1 MAKFGR
7 QFIQSLTSPTYA
19 PGLLTVGQQ
28 AGSAQAVG
36 RKAEEDKQFYDRM
49 LELSQSGDIAGQG
62 GLLATRGA
70 QTQNPQLLLKGT
82 ELMAQAQKQKSLV
95 QIDGLMDVLAD
106 PTKST
111 QERAAASTRAEA
123 IAFSPL
129 VGMTPQSFNSL
140 VNGANAK
147 RESTLNSQ
155 AKSLVQISGANAV
168 DQYISMYGE
177 GESWRVN
184 NALRASRETEKAIQ
198 QQDLG
203 NFITSQRPDIV
214 RLDTQIAQFNQV
226 PVTEWNMPELKALIN
241 QRMQIEQSISDK
253 GGNVDPSRF
262 VGLAERMQDE
272 AYALKA
278 TRDDRQAAKVEQ
290 IIDNQHTFLFNRF
303 RNNVDL
309 LPSEIVEQYRVLPDY
324 QLWKDD
330 DWKNLEDRLNATY
343 ERRTN
348 AQELIESGKLGDTN
362 EAWLKKYPS
371 YFDDDDQFQEDLKT
385 YRSDSPRR
393 DKILAGGRLN
403 SKIDAARDQQNKDRR
418 SDKFI
423 KNKATRFVEDFIAAG
438 DPDDPRYDES
448 MVSGALLGQ
457 GDDIYDVVRRLSR
470 SVDDELYNRL
480 ITEVGY
486 LIKDNPQAKMRETVL
501 QAFEKLYIPT
511 PGQAATNLR
520 QADLDVQT
528 EAARKRIDAKKADIK
543 KQTGETISDDEAV
556 ILVQEDLAS
565 MLAADAERISSNIQ
579 AIRGQVRPRGRYD
592 KLPEATR
599 GMDPITGREFIGGI
613 GDVSRTVLQSFPG
626 GPSSYEQ

>member
-7 QFIQSLTSPTYA
+7 QFIQSLTSPSYA

-82 ELMAQAQKQKSLV
+82 ELLGQAQKQKSLV
-95 QIDGLMDVLAD
+95 QIDGFMDVLAD
-106 PTKST
+106 PTKSA

-123 IAFSPL
+123 IAFSPA

-140 VNGANAK
+140 VNGANSR
-147 RESTLNSQ
+147 RESTLDSQ
-155 AKSLVQISGANAV
+155 ARSLVSTNGADAV
-168 DQYISMYGE
+168 NQYTSMYGE
-177 GESWRVN
+177 SEVWRVN
-184 NALRASRETEKAIQ
+184 KALQTFRANEKAIQ
-198 QQDLG
+198 QQDLE

-214 RLDTQIAQFNQV
+214 RLDTQIARFNQA
-226 PVTEWNMPELKALIN
+226 PVTEWNMSELTALIN

-278 TRDDRQAAKVEQ
+278 TRDDRQAAEVER
-290 IIDNQHTFLFNRF
+290 IIDNQHTLLFSQF

-309 LPSEIVEQYRVLPDY
+309 LPSEVVEQLRVLPNY

-330 DWKNLEDRLNATY
+330 DWKNLEDRLTATY

-348 AQELIESGKLGDTN
+348 AKELIENGELGDTN
-362 EAWLKKYPS
+362 EAWLKQYPS
-371 YFDDDDQFQEDLKT
+371 YFAGDDQFQEDLKT

-393 DKILAGGRLN
+393 DKIAAGGRLN
-403 SKIDAARDQQNKDRR
+403 TKIDEARAQQNKDRR
-418 SDKFI
+418 SNERI
-423 KNKATRFVEDFIAAG
+423 KNKAKSFVEDFIAAG

-448 MVSGALLGQ
+448 IVSGALLGQ

-470 SVDDELYNRL
+470 SVDDELYNKL

-486 LIKDNPQAKMRETVL
+486 LIKDNPEAKMRATVL

-528 EAARKRIDAKKADIK
+528 EAARKRIDAKKADIER
-543 KQTGETISDDEAV
+543 QTGETISDDEAV
-556 ILVQEDLAS
+556 ILVQEDLAN

-592 KLPEATR
+592 ELPEATR
-599 GMDPITGREFIGGI
+599 GMDPVTGREFIGGV
-613 GDVSRTVLQSFPG
+613 GDIAGAALRSIPG
-626 GPSSYEQ
+626 GPPSRSQ